1 MGSDPIRL
9 ACWLVQDTGLLPAPA
24 RFRRLGG
31 AARHHRG
38 EGDAWPP
45 RVDLAVDGDELAV
58 EGVGRWPL
66 AEVDVQRV
74 TPGPPPTFV
83 VRVPGAAQLLA
94 TADAAA
100 LDALAQAV
108 AAAQP

>member
-1 MGSDPIRL
+1 MGHDPVRL

-38 EGDAWPP
+38 EGEAWPAQ
-45 RVDLAVDGDELAV
+45 VELAVDGDELAV
-58 EGVGRWPL
+58 DGVGRWPL
-66 AEVDVQRV
+66 ADVELQRV
-74 TPGPPPTFV
+74 APGPPGTFV

-94 TADAAA
+94 TADARGLDDLARAVGAA
-100 LDALAQAV
+100 R
-108 AAAQP
+108 P

>member
-1 MGSDPIRL
+1 MEDGPVRV

-38 EGDAWPP
+38 EGEVWPSQVVLEA
-45 RVDLAVDGDELAV
+45 RGAELHVD
-58 EGVGRWPL
+58 GVGRWPL
-66 AEVDVQRV
+66 DEVELRRV
-74 TPGPPPTFV
+74 APGPPPTFV

-94 TADAAA
+94 TADARG
-100 LDALAQAV
+100 LDALARTV
-108 AAAQP
+108 DAARP